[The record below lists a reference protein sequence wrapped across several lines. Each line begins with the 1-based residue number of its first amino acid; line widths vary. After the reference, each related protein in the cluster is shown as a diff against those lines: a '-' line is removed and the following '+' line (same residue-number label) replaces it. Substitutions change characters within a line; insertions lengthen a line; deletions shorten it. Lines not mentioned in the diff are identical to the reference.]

1 MKLSLVLSLLL
12 AAAAVS
18 SGWAQD
24 VELGEEDYELVE
36 MDVLLP
42 EEEGSGM
49 LVRQE
54 REDHEEHEYHEG
66 HEEHEEQE
74 QEEEGSDTAVAEEQE
89 TEEDGDLEGA
99 DSFYRRTFFRP
110 RFFYRSMVSV
120 DISDVVVRQMQ
131 QKHAA
136 AGMTFTKMDLMKLE
150 FPDKE
155 FTCVLDKGTLD
166 AVYTHDDQETAE
178 KVETMFKVRYEW
190 TG

>member
-1 MKLSLVLSLLL
+1 MKLSLVVSLLL

-24 VELGEEDYELVE
+24 VELGEDYELVE

-74 QEEEGSDTAVAEEQE
+74 QEEEEGSDTVVAEEQE
-89 TEEDGDLEGA
+89 TEGDGDLEGA

-110 RFFYRSMVSV
+110 RFFYRRFYRPVHFHRPAHV
-120 DISDVVVRQMQ
+120 HYPRYRVRPY
-131 QKHAA
+131 
-136 AGMTFTKMDLMKLE
+136 F
-150 FPDKE
+150 
-155 FTCVLDKGTLD
+155 
-166 AVYTHDDQETAE
+166 
-178 KVETMFKVRYEW
+178 RW
-190 TG
+190 